1 MKHESAPQPSHR
13 YVQAQAWWVGSQ
25 LVSRNPEVRLTQQ
38 VDLIDGESL
47 VLDVTDHPD
56 LDRRARKRLKIVLNM
71 SSGVQTI
78 TAGEFS
84 ALSWRIEGVMG
95 LTPEPEPPYPKSARA
110 LVFTVLALFLA
121 ARVNDAKPWHV
132 RSLNPLTLGVD
143 DWAPADLSLFPVLER
158 RLIKNFESAAL
169 HMRDSLLSAWILYR
183 GFDPVAALDE
193 QGGLYAQGL
202 RFDLHEIYVDTA
214 YNIHAT
220 TNMFST
226 NFGL

>member
-1 MKHESAPQPSHR
+1 M
-13 YVQAQAWWVGSQ
+13 
-25 LVSRNPEVRLTQQ
+25 TQQ

-56 LDRRARKRLKIVLNM
+56 LDRRARKRLKIVLSM
-71 SSGVQTI
+71 SNGVQTI

-84 ALSWRIEGVMG
+84 ALSWLEAMALSDPLELVKRIEGVMG
-95 LTPEPEPPYPKSARA
+95 LTPEPEPLCPKSARA

-143 DWAPADLSLFPVLER
+143 DWVPTDLSRFPVLEH
-158 RLIKNFESAAL
+158 RLIEEFESAAVR
-169 HMRDSLLSAWILYR
+169 MSGSLTSAWILYR

-193 QGGLYAQGL
+193 EAGLHARGL
-202 RFDLHEIYVDTA
+202 RFDLHEIYVD
-214 YNIHAT
+214 NGCDIHTT
-220 TNMFST
+220 TNQISSK
-226 NFGL
+226 FGS